1 MSITNKNSRSKR
13 HIPLVHVT
21 RGGVNLRRAAGYDY
35 CLTWGELGDQHRM
48 ATEWIPHLSA
58 KKWSSEE
65 MIRELIAAWRE
76 HRQKNFK
83 SKRVSK

>member
-1 MSITNKNSRSKR
+1 
-13 HIPLVHVT
+13 
-21 RGGVNLRRAAGYDY
+21 
-35 CLTWGELGDQHRM
+35 M